1 MYVYCEN
8 NFKTGYA
15 QQNVNTSS
23 SIWPTQVTKQQK
35 LGVYAIEYTVESP
48 NWTGKLHTLVLGE
61 ILCASHSLLYLGVV
75 SCIKENDDVA
85 I

>member
-1 MYVYCEN
+1 MCTVRTTL
-8 NFKTGYA
+8 KTGYA
-15 QQNVNTSS
+15 QKKCEYIIINMAYTGNK
-23 SIWPTQVTKQQK
+23 TKVR
-35 LGVYAIEYTVESP
+35 GIYAIEYTVESP